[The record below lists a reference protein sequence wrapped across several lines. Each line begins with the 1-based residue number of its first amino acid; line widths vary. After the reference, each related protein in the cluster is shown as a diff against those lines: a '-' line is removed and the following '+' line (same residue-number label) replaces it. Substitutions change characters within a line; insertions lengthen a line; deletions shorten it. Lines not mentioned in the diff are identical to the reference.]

1 MAVYTTIDDPSAH
14 FQIALY
20 TGDAVSGKAVTNAGN
35 SDLQPDIIWI
45 KNRSNTHDW
54 VYQDSTMGLGNRL
67 TLNTQDDL
75 ESSVNYVKTFTSDGF
90 TVGTEG
96 AVNASSNGTYAAFQW
111 KVQGGTRTTFT
122 ESGDN
127 PGGGRQVN
135 ADAGVALIDYTGT
148 GATGTLTHGLGAI
161 PQMILLHD
169 RGGNHHAVYHAH
181 MSDGPGAVPGTASCT
196 DFQHL
201 NENSAAADS
210 AGYWNDT
217 IPTSTVFTVQSNNKT
232 NGNDRIYQAM
242 VFTPIQGYSKF
253 GRYTGN
259 GNANGAFIYTGFK
272 PNFIII
278 KGSSIGEHWRLFDG
292 TREPYNPADKSY
304 FTSTNLAEADEGD
317 SSSYLQDILCNG
329 FKHRS
334 GDDQSNLLD
343 NQYIYAAFAEN
354 PFVTSKGIP
363 TTAR

>member
-1 MAVYTTIDDPSAH
+1 MLN
-14 FQIALY
+14 FQI
-20 TGDAVSGKAVTNAGN
+20 D
-35 SDLQPDIIWI
+35 
-45 KNRSNTHDW
+45 
-54 VYQDSTMGLGNRL
+54 
-67 TLNTQDDL
+67 
-75 ESSVNYVKTFTSDGF
+75 
-90 TVGTEG
+90 
-96 AVNASSNGTYAAFQW
+96 
-111 KVQGGTRTTFT
+111 
-122 ESGDN
+122 
-127 PGGGRQVN
+127 
-135 ADAGVALIDYTGT
+135 
-148 GATGTLTHGLGAI
+148 
-161 PQMILLHD
+161 
-169 RGGNHHAVYHAH
+169 
-181 MSDGPGAVPGTASCT
+181 T

-343 NQYIYAAFAEN
+343 NQYPMNQWYLIKIDRDYYLHM
-354 PFVTSKGIP
+354 IP
-363 TTAR
+363 I